1 MTNPTYG
8 PTPQEL
14 DLAYIEAK
22 SVSFF
27 RFTLFCLPLH
37 RDDVHVH
44 TDLII

>member
-27 RFTLFCLPLH
+27 KITFFACQLH

-44 TDLII
+44 KTL

>member
-22 SVSFF
+22 SVSFSKI
-27 RFTLFCLPLH
+27 TLFCLPID
-37 RDDVHVH
+37 RDDIRVHK
-44 TDLII
+44 TL

>member
-27 RFTLFCLPLH
+27 QNYALLLANKP
-37 RDDVHVH
+37 
-44 TDLII
+44 